1 MGIGLALLRLATGLI
16 LATHGAQKLFG
27 WFGGPGLDGTGQFF
41 ETIGFLPGRRHALM
55 AGLAETGGGLLLALG
70 LFTPIGAALICSV
83 MVVAVTVHMKNGF
96 FAENG
101 GYEYAIV
108 LGIAALSVAFT
119 GPGSLSLDAM
129 FGNHLSGTFWGIAAL
144 FVGVLGGAFSLIQRH
159 TTSAPQTESLINS

>member
-1 MGIGLALLRLATGLI
+1 MEIGLVLLRITAGLI
-16 LATHGAQKLFG
+16 LAAHGAQKLFG
-27 WFGGPGLDGTGQFF
+27 WFSGPGIDVTGQFF

-83 MVVAVTVHMKNGF
+83 MLVAVTVHIKNGF
-96 FAENG
+96 FAQNG

-108 LGIAALSVAFT
+108 LGVAALSVAFS
-119 GPGSLSLDAM
+119 GPGPLSLDAL

-144 FVGVLGGAFSLIQRH
+144 LVGVLGGAFSLIQRRR
-159 TTSAPQTESLINS
+159 TPAEQTEIVN